1 MSAWARFFRY
11 VFRVTVPF
19 PTAESDLRSRLEREL
34 GESYAIQREL
44 GGGGSAKVF
53 LAIERALDRPVVLKV
68 LAPEATVGVDG
79 ERFRREILIAARLQH
94 PHLVPLLQAGTVNAE
109 AGDRAM
115 RWFSMPYVEGQTLRE
130 QLHRRER
137 FALADGMRLL
147 RELAS
152 ALMYAHARGVVHRDI
167 KPENILFSG
176 DAAMIADFGVAKAL
190 DDASDGALKSGKRV
204 TTVSMTLGTPAYMS
218 PEQINRAPMVDHKA
232 DLYAFGCLAYEL
244 FAGAPPLERESLR
257 ATMAAQVQDPPPPLR
272 DVRPDLP
279 EALVAVI
286 MRCLHKDPL
295 QRPHSASVIVK
306 VIDELQTGTANSDT
320 ANSGTANSE
329 TANGESLGAG
339 SLHARSQAAGSRVDD
354 TAAGGQ
360 GVGRNIVLMLLAV
373 SVVGGVVW
381 WLVLR

>member
-1 MSAWARFFRY
+1 
-11 VFRVTVPF
+11 VPF
-19 PTAESDLRSRLEREL
+19 PAAESDLRSRLEREL

-130 QLHRRER
+130 QLQRRER
-137 FALADGMRLL
+137 FALADGLRLL

-152 ALMYAHARGVVHRDI
+152 ALMYAHARGIVHRDI

-232 DLYAFGCLAYEL
+232 DIYAFGCLAYEL
-244 FAGAPPLERESLR
+244 FAGHPPLERESLR
-257 ATMAAQVQDPPPPLR
+257 ATMAAQVQDPPPPLH
-272 DVRPDLP
+272 DLRPDLP
-279 EALVAVI
+279 ETLTAAI

-295 QRPHSASVIVK
+295 QRPHSASAIVK
-306 VIDELQTGTANSDT
+306 VIDELQQSGTANSGT
-320 ANSGTANSE
+320 ANGGTANSE
-329 TANGESLGAG
+329 TANGDSPGAG
-339 SLHARSQAAGSRVDD
+339 SLDARSRVAGSRAAD
-354 TAAGGQ
+354 TAVGAAAGANGRNARVLV
-360 GVGRNIVLMLLAV
+360 GVGVLVLVLVA
-373 SVVGGVVW
+373 VW
-381 WLVLR
+381 WYLLR

>member
-1 MSAWARFFRY
+1 MTA
-11 VFRVTVPF
+11 PF

-53 LAIERALDRPVVLKV
+53 LATERSLDRPVVLKV

-115 RWFSMPYVEGQTLRE
+115 RWFSMPFVEGQTLRE
-130 QLHRRER
+130 QLQRRGR
-137 FALADGMRLL
+137 FALTDGLRLL

-152 ALMYAHARGVVHRDI
+152 ALMYAHARGIVHRDI

-204 TTVSMTLGTPAYMS
+204 TTVSMALGTPAYMS

-279 EALVAVI
+279 EVLTSVI

-295 QRPHSASVIVK
+295 QRPHSASVVVK
-306 VIDELQTGTANSDT
+306 VIDELQTGTANDGT
-320 ANSGTANSE
+320 AHSGTAHSGTAHSE
-329 TANGESLGAG
+329 TADRESLGAG
-339 SLHARSQAAGSRVDD
+339 SLHARSREAGSPAGDGLATGESV
-354 TAAGGQ
+354 TTYVVPVLVVVAVVAA
-360 GVGRNIVLMLLAV
+360 A
-373 SVVGGVVW
+373 VW
-381 WLVLR
+381 WVFLR

>member
-1 MSAWARFFRY
+1 MTA
-11 VFRVTVPF
+11 PF

-137 FALADGMRLL
+137 FGLADGMRLL

-152 ALMYAHARGVVHRDI
+152 ALMYAHARGIVHRDI

-244 FAGAPPLERESLR
+244 FAGAPPLERETLR

-279 EALVAVI
+279 EALTSVI

-306 VIDELQTGTANSDT
+306 VIDELQTGTANDGT
-320 ANSGTANSE
+320 ANSGTAHSE
-329 TANGESLGAG
+329 TANRESLGAG
-339 SLHARSQAAGSRVDD
+339 SLHNRSPEAGSRSGDR
-354 TAAGGQ
+354 AAAREPITTY
-360 GVGRNIVLMLLAV
+360 VVPLLVVVAV
-373 SVVGGVVW
+373 VAAAIW
-381 WLVLR
+381 WVFLR

>member
-1 MSAWARFFRY
+1 
-11 VFRVTVPF
+11 VPF
-19 PTAESDLRSRLEREL
+19 PAAESDLRSRLEREL
-34 GESYAIQREL
+34 GDSYAIQREL

-130 QLHRRER
+130 QLQRRER
-137 FALADGMRLL
+137 FALADGLRLL

-232 DLYAFGCLAYEL
+232 DIYAFGCLAYEL
-244 FAGAPPLERESLR
+244 FAGHPPLERESLR
-257 ATMAAQVQDPPPPLR
+257 ATMAAQVQDPPPPLHAL
-272 DVRPDLP
+272 RPDLP
-279 EALVAVI
+279 DSLTTVI

-295 QRPHSASVIVK
+295 QRPHSASTIVK
-306 VIDELQTGTANSDT
+306 VIDELQQSGTANGAT
-320 ANSGTANSE
+320 ANSGTANSGTANGE
-329 TANGESLGAG
+329 TANGDSLGAG
-339 SLHARSQAAGSRVDD
+339 SLHARSRVAGSPEAD
-354 TAAGGQ
+354 TAARAA
-360 GVGRNIVLMLLAV
+360 GRSPTA
-373 SVVGGVVW
+373 VGGGVLVGVVVLVFVGVW
-381 WLVLR
+381 WFLLR

>member
-1 MSAWARFFRY
+1 M
-11 VFRVTVPF
+11 PF

-34 GESYAIQREL
+34 GASYAIQREL

-115 RWFSMPYVEGQTLRE
+115 RWFTMPYVEGQTLRE
-130 QLHRRER
+130 QLQRRER
-137 FALADGMRLL
+137 FALADGLRLL

-152 ALMYAHARGVVHRDI
+152 ALMYAHARGIVHRDI

-272 DVRPDLP
+272 DLRPDLP
-279 EALVAVI
+279 EALTTVI

-320 ANSGTANSE
+320 ANSGTANSGTADSGTANSE
-329 TANGESLGAG
+329 TANRESLGAG
-339 SLHARSQAAGSRVDD
+339 SLHARSREAGSRSADG
-354 TAAGGQ
+354 AAAREPVTIYVVPLLLI
-360 GVGRNIVLMLLAV
+360 VGAV
-373 SVVGGVVW
+373 VAVVW
-381 WLVLR
+381 WLFLR